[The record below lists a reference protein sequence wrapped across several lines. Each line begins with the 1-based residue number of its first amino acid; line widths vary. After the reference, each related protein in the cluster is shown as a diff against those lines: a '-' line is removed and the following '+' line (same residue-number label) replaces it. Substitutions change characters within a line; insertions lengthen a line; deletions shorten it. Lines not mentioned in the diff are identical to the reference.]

1 MTRAPASGSG
11 HGWWSPRTATTRAL
25 VVLSLVGM
33 LLAGAGE
40 LSPALAHPGGGLNPP
55 HARLS
60 ADADVV
66 TVEWT
71 APPDDAAHVGE
82 TVGVL
87 PPGTMEAFLTG
98 PEEDLPTDEQERE
111 LATSPQ
117 LEGYFLDHI
126 QVRQDGEL
134 CPGEVT
140 IAPDFFED
148 GAEVRFTCPEEIEEV
163 DVRVTVLHD
172 EDPRYDTF
180 GVDGTVWTVLFTSAQ
195 PEHRWDAPAAG
206 GAATIPVALYVAA
219 AVLVLALVGW
229 LLFSRR
235 LRKVRRRPRAS
246 GAGGGGRRARVT
258 RRRTRRPSGSLER
271 S

>member
-1 MTRAPASGSG
+1 MR
-11 HGWWSPRTATTRAL
+11 RVL

-33 LLAGAGE
+33 LLVGVAMLLVGVGE

-98 PEEDLPTDEQERE
+98 PEEALPTDEEERE

-117 LEGYFLDHI
+117 LEAYFLEHI
-126 QVRQDGEL
+126 QVRQDGEP

-148 GAEVRFTCPEEIEEV
+148 GAEVRFTCAEEVDEV
-163 DVRVTVLHD
+163 DVRVTVLQD

-180 GVDGTVWTVLFTSAQ
+180 GVDGTVWTVLFTSTQ
-195 PEHRWDAPAAG
+195 PEHRWEASAAG
-206 GAATIPVALYVAA
+206 GGSTIPVALYVAA
-219 AVLVLALVGW
+219 AVLVLALAGW
-229 LLFSRR
+229 LVLARR

-246 GAGGGGRRARVT
+246 GAGGVPRRARGA
-258 RRRTRRPSGSLER
+258 RRRSRRPSGSLER